1 MHLIA
6 VLCGSDWV
14 AEQRAA
20 MAAAEAAA
28 AAGGTIDEDGE
39 EELVGPQLPEAA
51 PGDRGNW
58 GGALRPGARCAPRRA
73 IALLSCMV

>member
-1 MHLIA
+1 
-6 VLCGSDWV
+6 
-14 AEQRAA
+14 

-28 AAGGTIDEDGE
+28 LAGGAIDEDEE

-58 GGALRPGARCAPRRA
+58 GGALRPGAQYAWAVRSSAFL
-73 IALLSCMV
+73 IVS